1 MKINSIQFKLIAV
14 IFLTLIITILFV
26 LFFTM
31 FKQRQDLLEGYRI
44 TLSTTTSQLNVTI
57 RNLMISGEAPVA
69 VNTMRQYKEEIPSLK
84 KIDIF
89 RENGVRAFSD
99 FSTMKK
105 VNERLKKM
113 GGNKQFQKTERLEQI
128 QFMNEHFKQALE
140 TKTPVPVSSD
150 SKMEIEYYFPILNY
164 ANYGCTDCHGQ
175 ESFVRGIACI
185 NISTKSAYDTI
196 RNTSFILT
204 IFFIIA
210 GILTVIILIFFL
222 RRLIVNPLIS
232 IGQIVNKVE
241 NGNFKVRVNIKGKDE
256 LGKLGRNINRMIK
269 SIEER
274 VKLSKYVSKS
284 TDRLIQQNKEIKGGE
299 KKKITVLFSDIR
311 GFTSYSEK
319 NDPQTVI
326 ESLNM
331 LLQVQSEVVEKFG
344 GDVDKF
350 VGDEL
355 MAIFDNEY
363 DAVLCSYEM
372 VEKVI
377 EIDKKHNTTLHVG
390 IGINS
395 GEIVAGNIGSKNRLE
410 YAVIGDTVN
419 LASRLC
425 SIAKKD
431 MIVISDNMVKILK
444 GKIKATQI
452 PNQKIKGKEKKI
464 DFYVLTSALKSDGEW
479 VHFQNKENILK
490 QYASFPFNYE

>member
-1 MKINSIQFKLIAV
+1 MKINSIQVKLIAV
-14 IFLTLIITILFV
+14 IFLTLIITIIFV
-26 LFFTM
+26 LFFTV
-31 FKQRQDLLEGYRI
+31 FKQRQDLLEGYRT

-57 RNLMISGEAPVA
+57 RNLMVSGEAPIA
-69 VNTMRQYKEEIPSLK
+69 VNTIRQYKEEIPTLK

-89 RENGVRAFSD
+89 RENGIRAFSD
-99 FSTMKK
+99 FSTMKE
-105 VNERLKKM
+105 VNERLKKQKSD
-113 GGNKQFQKTERLEQI
+113 KQFQETERLEQL
-128 QFMNEHFKQALE
+128 QFMNDKFKEALE
-140 TKTPVPVSSD
+140 TKTPVSISSNE
-150 SKMEIEYYFPILNY
+150 KKEIEYYFPILNY

-175 ESFVRGIACI
+175 ESYVRGVACI
-185 NISTKSAYDTI
+185 NISTASAYETI
-196 RNTSFILT
+196 RNTSVILT

-210 GILTVIILIFFL
+210 GIITVVVLILVL
-222 RRLIVNPLIS
+222 RKIIVNPLIN
-232 IGQIVNKVE
+232 IGQTVNKVE
-241 NGNFKVRVNIKGKDE
+241 EGNFKVRVNIKSKDE
-256 LGKLGRNINRMIK
+256 LGKLSKNINRMIK

-284 TDRLIQQNKEIKGGE
+284 TDQLIQQNKEIKEGE

-319 NDPQTVI
+319 NNPQKVI
-326 ESLNM
+326 KNLNLLLES
-331 LLQVQSEVVEKFG
+331 QSEIVEKFG

-363 DAVLCSYEM
+363 DAILCAYEM
-372 VEKVI
+372 IKTVI
-377 EIDKKHNTTLHVG
+377 DLDKKYNTTLHVG

-395 GEIVAGNIGSKNRLE
+395 GEIIAGNIGSRNRLE

-431 MIVISDNMVKILK
+431 MIVISEHILNELK
-444 GKIKATQI
+444 DKIKATQV
-452 PNQKIKGKEKKI
+452 PHQKIKGKEKKI
-464 DFYVLTSALKSDGEW
+464 DFYVLTSILKKDENW
-479 VHFQNKENILK
+479 VTFQNKDYILK
-490 QYASFPFNYE
+490 QYAPFPFNHD